1 MMAGRGR
8 PSLGERVPLGLRVTL
23 DTKARL
29 DAAARYS
36 GRSLSQEAE
45 LRLEQSFDS
54 DRLSRIEGLL
64 HTLAAHVL
72 RADAVDL
79 AVLGPKPPRE
89 RFDFEDIR
97 SEFELVQKGQ
107 FADLKADGPFG
118 ALTGLSDED
127 VVRFWRLIYG
137 GLDEVGI
144 ARLIK
149 RYLSPKEGD
158 DRS

>member
-1 MMAGRGR
+1 MVRCRDCAHIHQRGSRMPGPGR

-29 DAAARYS
+29 DAAARYN

-45 LRLEQSFDS
+45 FRLEQSFDS

-64 HTLAAHVL
+64 HTLVAHIIV
-72 RADAVDL
+72 
-79 AVLGPKPPRE
+79 PKPLRE
-89 RFDFEDIR
+89 RFDFEQLF

-107 FADLKADGPFG
+107 FQALKADGPFG
-118 ALTGLSDED
+118 ALKACDETD
-127 VVRFWRLIYG
+127 LIRFCRL
-137 GLDEVGI
+137 LNRD
-144 ARLIK
+144 RSL
-149 RYLSPKEGD
+149 REGD